1 MDTLELCCA
10 PTVEHFRLT
19 ADLRCAARL
28 QRRRPPPCRQCES
41 EHYLDWSLDAV
52 GTDQRRQYINRP
64 AVERTSKSG
73 VVGRPAPSKPS
84 RARIRRFAAD
94 RCCLDLSRSLRS
106 SGSKHRKAPCRGAR
120 SALFGSA
127 RSQGVVCR
135 ERNDTGRRDGLVAG
149 ARISC
154 RKIRLR
160 AGSAFF
166 PTNIVGRERTTL
178 GVVGGVEPR
187 ATALFLGGYRLLR
200 ELQGSRPAARSV
212 RRRGARHRRLST
224 SRNHESCAPH
234 TGRSGAGVHRPQCP
248 CDPRYP
254 LGHLRSRGGAARRAT
269 PTFTSPTS
277 TIRR

>member
-1 MDTLELCCA
+1 MRRCYSGVFFLILLIACA
-10 PTVEHFRLT
+10 GVGNEPIPGQPAHHVVGGFRNT
-19 ADLRCAARL
+19 NSDF
-28 QRRRPPPCRQCES
+28 RRPSTWTRWSFVVRRLWTTSISPRTFDAPRVSNDGALLACRQCES
-41 EHYLDWSLDAV
+41 EHYLDWPLDAV
-52 GTDQRRQYINRP
+52 GTDQRREYSNRP

-73 VVGRPAPSKPS
+73 VLGRPAPSKPS

-94 RCCLDLSRSLRS
+94 RCCLDLSRSLRP

-149 ARISC
+149 ARIW
-154 RKIRLR
+154 RREIRLR

-187 ATALFLGGYRLLR
+187 ATALFLG
-200 ELQGSRPAARSV
+200 
-212 RRRGARHRRLST
+212 
-224 SRNHESCAPH
+224 
-234 TGRSGAGVHRPQCP
+234 
-248 CDPRYP
+248 
-254 LGHLRSRGGAARRAT
+254 
-269 PTFTSPTS
+269 
-277 TIRR
+277 